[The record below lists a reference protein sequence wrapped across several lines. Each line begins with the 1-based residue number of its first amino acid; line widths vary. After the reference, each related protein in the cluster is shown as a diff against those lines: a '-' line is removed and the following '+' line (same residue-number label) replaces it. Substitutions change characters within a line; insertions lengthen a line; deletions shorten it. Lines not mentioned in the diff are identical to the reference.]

1 MKLLSSILLFL
12 CINVYS
18 QDSNVTIDSIIEV
31 HIQELRTII
40 GKDPY
45 VFIDFNYNLPNNTIC
60 LEERDMVILHGIDAK
75 KMKKNKE
82 YFLVRFIL
90 KYDDDSKLMLMAVN
104 FRVTKISRKSVSLV
118 NLGNG
123 NNYKL

>member
-1 MKLLSSILLFL
+1 MKLLSTILLFL

-18 QDSNVTIDSIIEV
+18 QDSDVTIDSIIEA

-45 VFIDFNYNLPNNTIC
+45 VFIDFNYNLPNNTIR
-60 LEERDMVILHGIDAK
+60 LEERDTVILHGIDAK
-75 KMKKNKE
+75 RLKKNKE
-82 YFLVRFIL
+82 YFFVRFTL
-90 KYDDDSKLMLMAVN
+90 KYDDNDKLMLMAVN

-123 NNYKL
+123 SNYKL